1 MGGIR
6 RKACCSICLLQH
18 HHLHSLDLLYTTS
31 ISQVLLTIF
40 SPITTGGALRVIQQS
55 PAMSTTAT
63 TSKQALDHVLADYE
77 IRLTGTGAA
86 AQGRISPEA
95 VSPLPEVQRDANT
108 PPDWPTDHRRVPPY
122 RPIDHSLDPAER
134 IVYSNG
140 VERAFITTMFFGL
153 RLITVRLVSPAC
165 EKKKKRKKKKPQCTR
180 VDMQVEPLFFG

>member
-1 MGGIR
+1 
-6 RKACCSICLLQH
+6 
-18 HHLHSLDLLYTTS
+18 
-31 ISQVLLTIF
+31 
-40 SPITTGGALRVIQQS
+40 
-55 PAMSTTAT
+55 MSTTAT

-86 AQGRISPEA
+86 AQGRISPES

-153 RLITVRLVSPAC
+153 RLITATHRTWKYTGGRWRDDLFV
-165 EKKKKRKKKKPQCTR
+165 CTIGG
-180 VDMQVEPLFFG
+180 EY